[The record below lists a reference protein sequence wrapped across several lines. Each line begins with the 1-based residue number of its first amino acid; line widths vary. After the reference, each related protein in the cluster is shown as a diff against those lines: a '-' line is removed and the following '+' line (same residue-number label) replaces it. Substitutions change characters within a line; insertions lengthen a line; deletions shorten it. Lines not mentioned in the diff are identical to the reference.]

1 MKTKFVLFI
10 IILPFLLS
18 NAFIMLEL
26 DNSNVTSFPANNS
39 ITLSAYE
46 YHIVSVNATQGQALS
61 GDWRV
66 SPADLISPPFLVFIV
81 DTENLEIWLASDNL
95 TQAVGRF
102 PTREL
107 LYLYDPLFRID
118 DIPGDGYRSHV
129 FQVKVPFSGVW
140 HLVMYAGPTF
150 FSLTFNWNI
159 DVFEGYLLDAVLYSL
174 FGVCFIAAVTIF
186 TIKAVKDRKRSYE
199 EELDMIIQEQTLDD
213 NKEQKKSS
221 LEEIDEEYYDGE
233 LNFK

>member
-1 MKTKFVLFI
+1 MKTKFTLFI

-18 NAFIMLEL
+18 NANIILEL
-26 DNSNVTSFPANNS
+26 ESSNVTSFPSNNS
-39 ITLSAYE
+39 ISLSAYE
-46 YHIVSVNATQGQALS
+46 FHIVSVNATQGEALS
-61 GDWRV
+61 GDWRA
-66 SPADLISPPFLVFIV
+66 SPADIISPPFLVFIV
-81 DTENLEIWLASDNL
+81 DSENLEIWLASDNL

-102 PTREL
+102 PAREL
-107 LYLYDPLFRID
+107 LYLYDPLFKID

-129 FQVKVPFSGVW
+129 FQVKVPFSGAW

-150 FSLTFNWNI
+150 FPLTFSWNI
-159 DVFEGYLLDAVLYSL
+159 DVFEGYILDAILYSL

-186 TIKAVKDRKRSYE
+186 TIKSVKDRKRSFE
-199 EELDMIIQEQTLDD
+199 EELDMIIQEQALDE

-221 LEEIDEEYYDGE
+221 LDEIEEEYNENE

>member
-1 MKTKFVLFI
+1 
-10 IILPFLLS
+10 
-18 NAFIMLEL
+18 
-26 DNSNVTSFPANNS
+26 
-39 ITLSAYE
+39 
-46 YHIVSVNATQGQALS
+46 
-61 GDWRV
+61 
-66 SPADLISPPFLVFIV
+66 VFIV
-81 DTENLEIWLASDNL
+81 NTENLEIWLASDNL

-107 LYLYDPLFRID
+107 LYLYDPLFKID

-129 FQVKVPFSGVW
+129 FQVKVPFSETW

-150 FSLTFNWNI
+150 FPLTFNWNI
-159 DVFEGYLLDAVLYSL
+159 DVFEGYLFDAVLYSL

-199 EELDMIIQEQTLDD
+199 EELDMIIQEEALEE

-221 LEEIDEEYYDGE
+221 LEEIDEEYNDGE